1 MTQEIEYTK
10 VLHCPDQDGVLVEV
24 EDCCGCEY
32 YEDTDTFSEFV
43 KCNCPKVLE

>member
-10 VLHCPDQDGVLVEV
+10 VLHCPNEDGNLVEAG
-24 EDCCGCEY
+24 DCNFCEY
-32 YEDTDTFSEFV
+32 YEDMDTFNECV